1 VRLIRVYTPA
11 DLHAGSTVRLEGGAA
26 THVVRVLRLRGG
38 DPITLFN
45 GDGWE
50 HPGVVS
56 TIRGGAVDVEIA
68 GRVAGLE
75 ESPLALTL
83 VQGVARGERMDLVMQ
98 KATELGVARI
108 VPVLTERCVVKLD
121 ERQGR
126 RKLAHWQA
134 VTVAACEQSGRSRLP
149 VVEAPVRIDQWLVR
163 ETLPARR
170 LTLAPGAATSLRE
183 LGGDWREA
191 VLLVG
196 PEGGLTDGER
206 AAAAAA
212 GYQAC
217 SLGRR
222 VLRTETAAL
231 VALAVLQA
239 AHGDLG

>member
-1 VRLIRVYTPA
+1 VRLIRVYTPV

-121 ERQGR
+121 E
-126 RKLAHWQA
+126 